1 MDNKVKM
8 EAIQTSVKLIT
19 TTDND
24 LHQKIYVIRE
34 KDSMREH
41 YIILS
46 ESEMRKLIELMRRE
60 GLK

>member
-1 MDNKVKM
+1 M

-34 KDSMREH
+34 KDSIREH
-41 YIILS
+41 YLILS

>member
-1 MDNKVKM
+1 MPQHRSSSNV
-8 EAIQTSVKLIT
+8 ISSLT

-34 KDSMREH
+34 KDSIREH
-41 YIILS
+41 YLILS

>member
-1 MDNKVKM
+1 MDNKIEM

-41 YIILS
+41 YLILS

>member
-41 YIILS
+41 YLILS

>member
-1 MDNKVKM
+1 MDNKIEM

-34 KDSMREH
+34 TDSLRDH
-41 YIILS
+41 YLILS

>member
-1 MDNKVKM
+1 MDKKVKM

-41 YIILS
+41 YLILS